1 MASDEVSQALY
12 TALYMREVAQRIVN
26 QNTDDFLF
34 KFLMPKFKEMAD
46 KGLYSFETT
55 VPQGVDVDQVCA
67 RLRDLGFQCHLGV
80 LDSVLCI
87 DWRRAQPLP

>member
-1 MASDEVSQALY
+1 MASDEVSRALY

-26 QNTDDFLF
+26 QNTDDFLLT
-34 KFLMPKFKEMAD
+34 FLMPKFKEMAD
-46 KGLYSFETT
+46 KGLFSFETI

-67 RLRDLGFQCHLGV
+67 RLRDLGFQCHITV

-87 DWRRAQPLP
+87 DWRRAQLLP